1 MMSVKSWL
9 ILLVI
14 YIAYLILGGFI
25 FNLTECPHELETRR
39 ANFEKDKDIGQKI
52 LTMKER
58 LQKSD
63 IEVLDKILEHWVDR
77 HFFKNDN
84 ATLICSKWNFQNSL
98 FFSFTVVT
106 TIGMNYIIFFTHNL
120 LLF

>member
-106 TIGMNYIIFFTHNL
+106 TIGMNDIFLTHNL

>member
-14 YIAYLILGGFI
+14 YIAYLILGGFM
-25 FNLTECPHELETRR
+25 FNLTECPHELETRK
-39 ANFEKDKDIGQKI
+39 ANYEMDKDIGEKI

-58 LQKSD
+58 LERSD

-77 HFFKNDN
+77 HFFNDDN

-106 TIGMNYIIFFTHNL
+106 TIGINDIMSSISSSFIF
-120 LLF
+120 

>member
-52 LTMKER
+52 ITMKER

-106 TIGMNYIIFFTHNL
+106 TIGMNDFIFFIHNL